1 VGEEGSKALKVRF
14 SQRACFTALLLA
26 FAGVMFCLTFGLGRV
41 ARMVPFAIVVPT
53 LLLLVFQLLLDL
65 LPRLAQSYGRLEN
78 RDLFGVQGLREKLAE
93 GGEAAEGEAAEGGQV
108 GRKEGR
114 AFLWLFLMLG
124 LIYLLGLFMALPL
137 YTLLYL
143 KSGAERWLTAIVMA
157 LTIACLIYG
166 VSLLDPGARLY
177 AGLLWNWLGMGE

>member
-1 VGEEGSKALKVRF
+1 MGEEGSKALKVSF

-53 LLLLVFQLLLDL
+53 LLLLVFQLLMDL

-93 GGEAAEGEAAEGGQV
+93 SGEAAEGGQV

-114 AFLWLFLMLG
+114 AFLWLFFMLG

-177 AGLLWNWLGMGE
+177 AGQLWNWLGMGE